1 MRRRTTRIERPP
13 LRRFAEADKL
23 EGAKTGREMSEK
35 NNETIFRVSSL
46 TLSFGIQQNPS
57 IPNRMLL
64 AFTREAGNELP
75 TPSLTHFGRYLVLE
89 MG

>member
-35 NNETIFRVSSL
+35 NNELFFALKSL
-46 TLSFGIQQNPS
+46 FLFVG
-57 IPNRMLL
+57 
-64 AFTREAGNELP
+64 
-75 TPSLTHFGRYLVLE
+75 
-89 MG
+89 